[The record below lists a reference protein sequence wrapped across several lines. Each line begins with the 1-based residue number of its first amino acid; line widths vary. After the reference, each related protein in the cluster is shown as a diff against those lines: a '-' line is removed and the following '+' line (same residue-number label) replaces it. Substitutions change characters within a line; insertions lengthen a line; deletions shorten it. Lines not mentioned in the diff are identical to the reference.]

1 MAHNR
6 HGAWQQG
13 PVSSPH
19 WRGSGHINILLVL
32 VDDAGFGNPS
42 TFGGPVATPTLDSL
56 AAQGLRYNAF
66 HVTAL
71 CSPTRAALL
80 TGRNQHSVGF
90 GSIAELAGGWP
101 GYNAQWPKSAA
112 SVGRV
117 LQGNGYSTA
126 AFGKWHLTPPGDFG
140 PAGPFERWPSG
151 VGFDYFWGFLGA
163 ETDQYSPLIFENNRV
178 VGTPTESH
186 FQLNVALAD
195 RALSWLRNQVS
206 TAPEKPFFIYYATGS
221 SHAPHQVAPEW
232 IAKYKGRFDAGWDD
246 LRVQTFERQK
256 RLGVIPPDTVLTP
269 RHPAFPA
276 WDPLP
281 PDLKKLYARQMEV
294 YAAYQEETDH
304 EIGRVVKEI
313 ERLGRKDNT
322 LILYIFGDNGASM
335 EGTETGSFNEMA
347 VLNGIPLT
355 QEQQL
360 AAIKAY
366 GGLEV
371 WGTGKIEPHYA
382 AGWAWAGNTPFQWG
396 KQVASHLGGTRN
408 PLVLSWPKGISDNGG
423 LRSQFLHVTDVVP
436 TLLEAAGVP
445 APRMVDGTAQLPM
458 HGVSFLQTL
467 TDAAAPSRHMQQY
480 FEVLGNRAM
489 YKDGW
494 WLACRLPRIPWKLDP
509 ASLAHFAPGRWDP
522 DTDRCELYD
531 LTRDFSQAHDLAAEH
546 PEKVA
551 ELRALFWEEAAR
563 YQVLPLLGGMALA
576 FGPEYEKPQPKA
588 ARYSYQP
595 DVENLSPGV
604 IPPIYNRS
612 FSIEANIEIERNE
625 CLLVV
630 CTGAEGVLV
639 AMGDYLGGFS
649 LYVMHGKPRF
659 TYSFLGLKIDTI
671 EGADALPTGSVR
683 VAYEFV
689 ADNPG
694 QKATGGLGRL
704 LVNGR
709 EVAKG
714 RIEHTVPG
722 QFSSYAGMDIGRDNG
737 LPVVPEFLYAFK
749 KPFATQTQ
757 IKTVDFDLK

>member
-1 MAHNR
+1 
-6 HGAWQQG
+6 
-13 PVSSPH
+13 
-19 WRGSGHINILLVL
+19 
-32 VDDAGFGNPS
+32 
-42 TFGGPVATPTLDSL
+42 
-56 AAQGLRYNAF
+56 
-66 HVTAL
+66 
-71 CSPTRAALL
+71 
-80 TGRNQHSVGF
+80 
-90 GSIAELAGGWP
+90 
-101 GYNAQWPKSAA
+101 
-112 SVGRV
+112 
-117 LQGNGYSTA
+117 
-126 AFGKWHLTPPGDFG
+126 
-140 PAGPFERWPSG
+140 
-151 VGFDYFWGFLGA
+151 
-163 ETDQYSPLIFENNRV
+163 
-178 VGTPTESH
+178 
-186 FQLNVALAD
+186 
-195 RALSWLRNQVS
+195 
-206 TAPEKPFFIYYATGS
+206 
-221 SHAPHQVAPEW
+221 
-232 IAKYKGRFDAGWDD
+232 
-246 LRVQTFERQK
+246 
-256 RLGVIPPDTVLTP
+256 
-269 RHPAFPA
+269 
-276 WDPLP
+276 
-281 PDLKKLYARQMEV
+281 
-294 YAAYQEETDH
+294 
-304 EIGRVVKEI
+304 
-313 ERLGRKDNT
+313 
-322 LILYIFGDNGASM
+322 M

-722 QFSSYAGMDIGRDNG
+722 QFSSYAGMESAATTACRSFPSSSTPSRSPSRHRRRSRLSISTSSERMNRDAKKRFVGPHGLRHDVDPAIHFKTLRAPTLAGYSNAVRRSSEFIRLRQVGRRSAARW
-737 LPVVPEFLYAFK
+737 AFG
-749 KPFATQTQ
+749 PRP
-757 IKTVDFDLK
+757 L